1 MGLLKIIWMPT
12 RKHQKYPLTLSLRG
26 LLGEVRGK
34 TRVTQTLKL
43 FLIKI
48 IYILGILPQSLLG

>member
-12 RKHQKYPLTLSLRG
+12 RKHHKYPLTLSLRG
-26 LLGEVRGK
+26 LLEVRGK

-48 IYILGILPQSLLG
+48 IY

>member
-12 RKHQKYPLTLSLRG
+12 RKHHKYPFTLSLRG

-48 IYILGILPQSLLG
+48 IY